1 MIKFF
6 RKIRQNLL
14 MENKTGKYFKY
25 AIGEI
30 ILVVIGILIALQ
42 INNWNQER
50 LFSNEE
56 KIILKNIHTE
66 FSENKIALKLG
77 LEENNQGSNASITL
91 LNLVGQ
97 KREFIQQHNLDSLM
111 YVMLETGSFRPS
123 ENTISDLLQS
133 GKLQLIRNER
143 LKNLLY
149 KWTRNLKKTDV
160 SFNRAE
166 LKIDNELVP
175 YLSKHYSMKDID
187 AYGTLQWKS
196 KTLLNIDKLY
206 IFEDIQF
213 ENIMDDYLYRV
224 KSAGNNL
231 KELLTIIDKIILE
244 TEP

>member
-1 MIKFF
+1 M
-6 RKIRQNLL
+6 
-14 MENKTGKYFKY
+14 
-25 AIGEI
+25 
-30 ILVVIGILIALQ
+30 VIGILIALS

-50 LFSNEE
+50 QLQNEE
-56 KIILKNIHTE
+56 KVILKNIHTE
-66 FSENKIALKLG
+66 FLENKNALKLG
-77 LEENNQGSNASITL
+77 LEENNQGYKASITL

-97 KREFIQQHNLDSLM
+97 NREFIQHYNLDSLM

-133 GKLQLIRNER
+133 GKLQLLQNDN

-160 SFNRAE
+160 SFNRIE

-175 YLSKHYSMKDID
+175 YLSEHYSMKDID
-187 AYGTLQWKS
+187 MYGKLEWKH
-196 KTLLNIDKLY
+196 KTLLTIDKLY

-224 KSAGNNL
+224 KSAGDNL
-231 KELLTIIDKIILE
+231 EELVIIIDDIIKE
-244 TEP
+244 TE

>member
-6 RKIRQNLL
+6 RHIRKRLIG
-14 MENKTGKYFKY
+14 ENRFSKYLFY

-30 ILVVIGILIALQ
+30 ILVVIGILIALS

-50 LFSNEE
+50 QLQNEE
-56 KIILKNIHTE
+56 KSILKNIHTE
-66 FSENKIALKLG
+66 FLENKVALKLG
-77 LEENNQGSNASITL
+77 FEENNQGSKAAITL

-97 KREFIQQHNLDSLM
+97 KREHIQQHNLDSLM
-111 YVMLETGSFRPS
+111 YVMLETGSYRPS

-133 GKLQLIRNER
+133 GKLQLLQNEE

-160 SFNRAE
+160 SYSRVE
-166 LKIDNELVP
+166 LKIDNELIP
-175 YLSKHYSMKDID
+175 YLSKYYSMKDID
-187 AYGTLQWKS
+187 MHGMLQWKN
-196 KTLLNIDKLY
+196 KTLLPIDKLY

-224 KSAGNNL
+224 KSASNNL
-231 KELLTIIDKIILE
+231 KQLEIIIEDIINE
-244 TEP
+244 TV

>member
-1 MIKFF
+1 
-6 RKIRQNLL
+6 

-30 ILVVIGILIALQ
+30 VLVVIGILIALQ

-50 LFSNEE
+50 QFQNEE

-66 FSENKIALKLG
+66 FLENRNALKLG
-77 LEENNQGSNASITL
+77 LEENNQGCKASIIL

-97 KREFIQQHNLDSLM
+97 NRELIQQQNLDSLM

-123 ENTISDLLQS
+123 QNTISDLLQS
-133 GKLQLIRNER
+133 GKLQLLKNES
-143 LKNLLY
+143 LKNLFY
-149 KWTRNLKKTDV
+149 KWTRNLKRTEV

-166 LKIDNELVP
+166 LKIDTELVP
-175 YLSKHYSMKDID
+175 YLSKYYSMKDID
-187 AYGTLQWKS
+187 MYGTLQWKN
-196 KTLLNIDKLY
+196 KTLLTIDKLY

-231 KELLTIIDKIILE
+231 KELLVIIDDIIKE
-244 TEP
+244 TE

>member
-6 RKIRQNLL
+6 RKIRFNALSR
-14 MENKTGKYFKY
+14 KRVPKYLIY
-25 AIGEI
+25 ATGEI
-30 ILVVIGILIALQ
+30 ILVVIGILIALS
-42 INNWNQER
+42 INNWNEER
-50 LFSNEE
+50 QLKNEE
-56 KIILKNIHTE
+56 TIILKNIHTE
-66 FSENKIALKLG
+66 FLENKVALKYG
-77 LEENNQGSNASITL
+77 LEENIQGCKASITL

-97 KREFIQQHNLDSLM
+97 EREHIQQHNLDSLI

-123 ENTISDLLQS
+123 ENTISDFLQS
-133 GKLQLIRNER
+133 GKLQLLKNEK

-149 KWTRNLKKTDV
+149 KWTRNLKRTDV

-175 YLSKHYSMKDID
+175 YLSQHYSMRDID
-187 AYGTLQWKS
+187 VYGTLQWQN
-196 KTLLNIDKLY
+196 KTCLQIDKLK

-231 KELLTIIDKIILE
+231 KDLVLIIDAIIKE
-244 TEP
+244 TE

>member
-6 RKIRQNLL
+6 RRIRKSLL
-14 MENKTGKYFKY
+14 TENKTARYFKY
-25 AIGEI
+25 AVGEI
-30 ILVVIGILIALQ
+30 FLVVIGILIALH

-50 LFSNEE
+50 QLKNEE

-66 FSENKIALKLG
+66 FLENKKTLLLG
-77 LEENNQGSNASITL
+77 LDENKQGSNASLTL

-97 KREFIQQHNLDSLM
+97 KRQFIQQHNLDSLM

-133 GKLQLIRNER
+133 GKLQLIKNEK
-143 LKNLLY
+143 LKSLLY
-149 KWTRNLKKTDV
+149 KWTRNLKKTDITY
-160 SFNRAE
+160 NRVE

-175 YLSKHYSMKDID
+175 YLSKYYSMKDID
-187 AYGTLQWKS
+187 RYGILQWKS
-196 KTLLNIDKLY
+196 KTLLNIDKLS

-231 KELLTIIDKIILE
+231 KELLNVIEEIIRE
-244 TEP
+244 TE

>member
-14 MENKTGKYFKY
+14 TENKFGKYITY
-25 AIGEI
+25 AVGEV
-30 ILVVIGILIALQ
+30 ILVVIGILIALT

-50 LFSNEE
+50 QLENEE
-56 KIILKNIHTE
+56 KVILKNIHTE
-66 FSENKIALKLG
+66 FLENKNALKLG
-77 LEENNQGSNASITL
+77 LKKNNQGCKASIIL

-97 KREFIQQHNLDSLM
+97 KRELIQQQNLDSLM
-111 YVMLETGSFRPS
+111 YVMLETSSFRPS

-133 GKLQLIRNER
+133 GKLQLLQNEN
-143 LKNLLY
+143 LKSLLY

-175 YLSKHYSMKDID
+175 YLTEHYSMKDID
-187 AYGTLQWKS
+187 MYGTLKWQN
-196 KTLLNIDKLY
+196 KTLLKIDKLY
-206 IFEDIQF
+206 IFEDIKF

-231 KELLTIIDKIILE
+231 KELLVIIDDIIKE
-244 TEP
+244 TE

>member
-30 ILVVIGILIALQ
+30 VLVVIGILIALQ

-50 LFSNEE
+50 QFQNEE

-66 FSENKIALKLG
+66 FSENRNALKLG
-77 LEENNQGSNASITL
+77 LEENNQGCKASITL

-97 KREFIQQHNLDSLM
+97 NRELIQQQNLDSLM

-123 ENTISDLLQS
+123 QNTISDLLQS
-133 GKLQLIRNER
+133 GKLQLLKNES

-149 KWTRNLKKTDV
+149 KWTRNLKRTDV

-175 YLSKHYSMKDID
+175 YLSKYYSMKDID
-187 AYGTLQWKS
+187 MYGTLQWKN
-196 KTLLNIDKLY
+196 KTLLTIDKLY

-231 KELLTIIDKIILE
+231 KELLVIIDDIIKE
-244 TEP
+244 TE

>member
-6 RKIRQNLL
+6 RKIRQNLI
-14 MENKTGKYFKY
+14 MENKTSKYFKY

-30 ILVVIGILIALQ
+30 FLVVIGILIALQ

-50 LFSNEE
+50 QLQNEE

-66 FSENKIALKLG
+66 FLENKVALKLG
-77 LEENNQGSNASITL
+77 VEENNQGCKASIAL
-91 LNLVGQ
+91 MNLVGQ
-97 KREFIQQHNLDSLM
+97 KREHILQHNLDSLM

-133 GKLQLIRNER
+133 GKLQLLQNED

-149 KWTRNLKKTDV
+149 KWTRTLKKTDV
-160 SFNRAE
+160 SYSRVE
-166 LKIDNELVP
+166 LKIDNELIP
-175 YLSKHYSMKDID
+175 YLSKYYSMKDID
-187 AYGTLQWKS
+187 THGVLQWKS

-224 KSAGNNL
+224 KSASNNL
-231 KELLTIIDKIILE
+231 KQLEIIIDAIIKE
-244 TEP
+244 TE

>member
-6 RKIRQNLL
+6 IKIRQNLI

-25 AIGEI
+25 ALGEI
-30 ILVVIGILIALQ
+30 ALVVIGILIALQ

-50 LFSNEE
+50 QFQNEE

-66 FSENKIALKLG
+66 FLENRNTLKLG
-77 LEENNQGSNASITL
+77 LEENNQGCKASIIL
-91 LNLVGQ
+91 LNFVGQ
-97 KREFIQQHNLDSLM
+97 NRELIQQQNVDSLM

-133 GKLQLIRNER
+133 GKLQLLKNEK

-149 KWTRNLKKTDV
+149 KWTRNLKKTEV

-175 YLSKHYSMKDID
+175 YLSKYYSMKDID
-187 AYGTLQWKS
+187 MYGELQWKN
-196 KTLLNIDKLY
+196 KTLLTIDKLY

-213 ENIMDDYLYRV
+213 ENIMDDYLFRV

-231 KELLTIIDKIILE
+231 QELLIIIDDIIKE
-244 TEP
+244 TD

>member
-6 RKIRQNLL
+6 RKIRQKMLN
-14 MENKTGKYFKY
+14 ENKFGKYLTY
-25 AIGEI
+25 AVGEI
-30 ILVVIGILIALQ
+30 ILVVIGILIALS

-50 LFSNEE
+50 QLQNEE
-56 KIILKNIHTE
+56 KVILKNIHTE
-66 FSENKIALKLG
+66 FLENKNALKLG
-77 LEENNQGSNASITL
+77 LEENNQGFKASITL

-97 KREFIQQHNLDSLM
+97 NREFIQQYNLDSLM

-133 GKLQLIRNER
+133 GKLQLLQNDN

-160 SFNRAE
+160 SFNRVE

-187 AYGTLQWKS
+187 MYGKLEWKN
-196 KTLLNIDKLY
+196 KTLLTIDKLY

-213 ENIMDDYLYRV
+213 ENIIDDYLYRV
-224 KSAGNNL
+224 KSAGDNL
-231 KELLTIIDKIILE
+231 EELVIIIDDIIKE
-244 TEP
+244 TE

>member
-6 RKIRQNLL
+6 RKIRQKMLT
-14 MENKTGKYFKY
+14 ENKFGKYLTY
-25 AIGEI
+25 AVGEI
-30 ILVVIGILIALQ
+30 ILVVIGILIALS

-50 LFSNEE
+50 QLQNEE
-56 KIILKNIHTE
+56 KVILKNIHTE
-66 FSENKIALKLG
+66 FLENKNALKLG
-77 LEENNQGSNASITL
+77 LEENNQGCKASITL

-97 KREFIQQHNLDSLM
+97 NREYIQQHNLDSLM

-133 GKLQLIRNER
+133 GKLQLLQNDD

-160 SFNRAE
+160 SFNRIE

-175 YLSKHYSMKDID
+175 YLSEHYSMKDID
-187 AYGTLQWKS
+187 LYGKLEWKN
-196 KTLLNIDKLY
+196 KTLLTIDKLY

-224 KSAGNNL
+224 KSAGDNL
-231 KELLTIIDKIILE
+231 EELVIIIDDIIKE
-244 TEP
+244 TE

>member
-14 MENKTGKYFKY
+14 SEGKTGKYMKY

-30 ILVVIGILIALQ
+30 VLVVIGILIALQ
-42 INNWNQER
+42 INNWNQGR

-66 FSENKIALKLG
+66 FLENKKALKLG

-97 KREFIQQHNLDSLM
+97 KREFIKQHNLDSLM

-123 ENTISDLLQS
+123 ENTIYDLLQS
-133 GKLQLIRNER
+133 GKLQLIKNER

-160 SFNRAE
+160 SFNRAA

-187 AYGTLQWKS
+187 TYGTLQWKS

>member
-30 ILVVIGILIALQ
+30 VLVVIGILIALQ

-50 LFSNEE
+50 QFQNEE

-66 FSENKIALKLG
+66 FLGNRNALKLG
-77 LEENNQGSNASITL
+77 LEENNQGCKASITL

-97 KREFIQQHNLDSLM
+97 NRELIQQQNLDSLM

-123 ENTISDLLQS
+123 QNTISDLLQS
-133 GKLQLIRNER
+133 GKLQLLKNES

-149 KWTRNLKKTDV
+149 KWTRNLKRTDV

-175 YLSKHYSMKDID
+175 YLSKYYSMKDID
-187 AYGTLQWKS
+187 MYGTLQWKN
-196 KTLLNIDKLY
+196 KTLLTIDKLY

-231 KELLTIIDKIILE
+231 KELLVIIDDIIKE
-244 TEP
+244 TE

>member
-6 RKIRQNLL
+6 RKIRQQLAYDN
-14 MENKTGKYFKY
+14 NVSKYTRY

-50 LFSNEE
+50 QFQNEE

-66 FSENKIALKLG
+66 FLENRNILNLG
-77 LEENNQGSNASITL
+77 LEENIQGCKASIAL

-97 KREFIQQHNLDSLM
+97 NRELIQQQNLDSLM

-133 GKLQLIRNER
+133 GKLQLLKNEK

-175 YLSKHYSMKDID
+175 YLSKYYSMKDID
-187 AYGTLQWKS
+187 MYGTLQWKN
-196 KTLLNIDKLY
+196 KTLLKIDKLY

-213 ENIMDDYLYRV
+213 ENILDDYLFRV

-231 KELLTIIDKIILE
+231 KELLVIIDDIIKE
-244 TEP
+244 TE

>member
-6 RKIRQNLL
+6 RKIRQQLL
-14 MENKTGKYFKY
+14 TENKFSKYLIY
-25 AIGEI
+25 ALGEI
-30 ILVVIGILIALQ
+30 FLVVIGILIALQ

-50 LFSNEE
+50 QFKNEE
-56 KIILKNIHTE
+56 KKILKNIHTE
-66 FSENKIALKLG
+66 FLENKNALKLG
-77 LEENNQGSNASITL
+77 LEENNQGYKASLTL

-97 KREFIQQHNLDSLM
+97 NRELIQQQNVDSLM

-133 GKLQLIRNER
+133 GRLQLLQNEN

-149 KWTRNLKKTDV
+149 NWTRSIKKSDV
-160 SFNRAE
+160 SYSRLE
-166 LKIDNELVP
+166 LKIDNELIP

-187 AYGTLQWKS
+187 MYGTLQWKN
-196 KTLLNIDKLY
+196 KTLLTIDKLY

-231 KELLTIIDKIILE
+231 KELLIIIDEIIKE
-244 TEP
+244 TE

>member
-6 RKIRQNLL
+6 RKIRQRLL
-14 MENKTGKYFKY
+14 TENKFSKYLIY
-25 AIGEI
+25 AVGEI

-42 INNWNQER
+42 INNQNQER

-66 FSENKIALKLG
+66 FLENKNALKLG
-77 LEENNQGSNASITL
+77 LEENKQGSNASITL

-97 KREFIQQHNLDSLM
+97 KRELLQQHNLDSLM

-133 GKLQLIRNER
+133 GKLQLIKNER

-175 YLSKHYSMKDID
+175 YLSKRYSMKDID
-187 AYGTLQWKS
+187 AYGFLQWKS

-231 KELLTIIDKIILE
+231 KELLTIIDEIILE
-244 TEP
+244 TES